1 MSTVHYLLRRIPS
14 DDHHTIKRRALSAR
28 VTMRQYI
35 LDMALYGKVQ
45 KRKPK

>member
-1 MSTVHYLLRRIPS
+1 MGHNTYLLRFVNDEDR
-14 DDHHTIKRRALSAR
+14 HTIKRRALSAR

>member
-1 MSTVHYLLRRIPS
+1 MSHKTYLIREISPE
-14 DDHHTIKRRALSAR
+14 DHHTIKRRALAAR

>member
-1 MSTVHYLLRRIPS
+1 MSDKTYLIRFSS
-14 DDHHTIKRRALSAR
+14 DGDHHTIKRRALAAR